1 MKSNVEWTQSKIRN
15 LIHTFEGIQFLREVV
30 DLGMA
35 RMGINSMTT
44 VKPLPHYPIK
54 TIVLKFPAL
63 LRLGVRRLVTAFI
76 NSYTFEN

>member
-1 MKSNVEWTQSKIRN
+1 MWTQSKIRN

-44 VKPLPHYPIK
+44 VKLLPHYPIK
-54 TIVLKFPAL
+54 IIVLKIPVL
-63 LRLGVRRLVTAFI
+63 LRLGARRLVTALI
-76 NSYTFEN
+76 NSYAFEN